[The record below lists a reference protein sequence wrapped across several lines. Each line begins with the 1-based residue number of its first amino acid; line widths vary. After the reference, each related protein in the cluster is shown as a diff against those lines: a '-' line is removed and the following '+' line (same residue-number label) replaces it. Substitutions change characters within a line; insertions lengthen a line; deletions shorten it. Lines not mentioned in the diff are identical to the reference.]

1 MNSWTTGSNSS
12 GERNKQEASL
22 DPMQLRQRLKR
33 APIES
38 VACPDRFFMASV
50 ILLLYEKNSEPWV
63 LTVLKSE
70 SRDYPW
76 SNQVALPG
84 GHMDNQDDSPL
95 DTALRELTE
104 ELGITPDHLEVTGT
118 MGHFFTIRQT
128 VIECFVAVWDG
139 EKSGFFFDD
148 REIARVIEIP
158 VAALRSIHESGGF
171 SGRIPDM
178 SELTYPYDGVVIWGV
193 TARMIHF
200 LLEHV
205 I

>member
-1 MNSWTTGSNSS
+1 MNLWTAGNNRRETLI
-12 GERNKQEASL
+12 QTVSL
-22 DPMQLRQRLKR
+22 DPIQLRQNLAR
-33 APIES
+33 APVEH
-38 VACPDRFFMASV
+38 VTRPDPFYLASV
-50 ILLLYEKNSEPWV
+50 ILLLYEKGSEPYV
-63 LTVLKSE
+63 LLVLKTE
-70 SRDYPW
+70 TLGYPW

-84 GHMDNQDDSPL
+84 GHMDDQDASSL
-95 DTALRELTE
+95 DTALRELSE
-104 ELGITPDHLEVTGT
+104 ELGITSAHLEVAGT

-139 EKSGFFFDD
+139 ENPGFRFDD
-148 REIARVIEIP
+148 REIARIIEVP
-158 VAALRSIHESGGF
+158 LSTLRRIHEDGGF

-178 SELTYPYDGVVIWGV
+178 GELTYPYDGVVIWGV